1 MKVFSTLLLMLFVAA
16 ACNKKDTGLG
26 KEIIDP
32 DAILNGITT
41 DTFELITYSIL
52 EDSTETKNASNVLL
66 GSYVDPKF
74 GKVDASVYTELRLPG
89 LNPNFGDPAQIV
101 IDSFVLALEYVGYYG
116 DLSPQT
122 FEVYE
127 LSDSIQNDNEVKYYQ
142 FDTIATE
149 GVNWVAP
156 GKGTIT
162 PDPIN
167 AAVVAGAE
175 VDPQLRIHLD
185 TNRAWDFIN
194 QSLTDPAT
202 FATNAAFQDFF
213 KGLKIAVN
221 NSNQST
227 GQGAILYLDINNNP
241 ASKMTIYFKLG
252 SEQKTY
258 DFTINSNCADFTH
271 VNHQQANTSVA
282 ALIADSTLGQK
293 TFYAQANK
301 MRAMVQIPG
310 LDHLP
315 QNIIIHRADLSLPVQ
330 FQTGYRYK
338 PGSRI
343 TAASK
348 LSASDVFYTSLG
360 IAGLYSEANKQYDL
374 DIRAYLQ
381 SLVNGKL
388 ENTGIVISPL
398 YFRNSA
404 ERIVFNGIETNNKK
418 QPKLVVTY
426 TTY

>member
-1 MKVFSTLLLMLFVAA
+1 MLLVAT
-16 ACNKKDTGLG
+16 ACNKQDSGLG
-26 KEIIDP
+26 KDIIDP
-32 DAILNGITT
+32 NALLNGTTT
-41 DTFELITYSIL
+41 DTFELITYSIV

-74 GKVDASVYTELRLPG
+74 GKVEASVYTELRLPG
-89 LNPNFGDPAQIV
+89 LNPDFGDASLIV

-116 DLSPQT
+116 DLSAQT

-127 LSDSIQNDNEVKYYQ
+127 LTDSLQNAATVKYYQ
-142 FDTIATE
+142 FSTLNT
-149 GVNWVAP
+149 GSTNWVAA
-156 GKGTIT
+156 GQGTIT

-167 AAVVAGAE
+167 DAVVAGAE
-175 VDPQLRIHLD
+175 VDPQLRIQLD

-194 QSLTDPAT
+194 ESNTNPAT
-202 FATNAAFQDFF
+202 FATNAAFQDYF

-221 NSNQST
+221 NPNQNA

-241 ASKMTIYFKLG
+241 ASKMTIYFTVAGVK
-252 SEQKTY
+252 KTY

-271 VNHQQANTSVA
+271 IDHEQANTPVA
-282 ALIADSTLGQK
+282 ALLADSTIGQK
-293 TFYAQANK
+293 AFYAQANK
-301 MRAMVQIPG
+301 VRAMVKIPG

-315 QNIIIHRADLSLPVQ
+315 DNIVIHRADLSLPVQ

-348 LSASDVFYTSLG
+348 LSATDVFYTSLG
-360 IAGLYSEANKQYDL
+360 IAGLYSDTKKQYDL

-388 ENTGIVISPL
+388 ENTGIVVSPL
-398 YFRNSA
+398 FFRNSA
-404 ERIVFNGIETNNKK
+404 ERIVFNGVETNNKK
-418 QPKLVVTY
+418 KPKLVVTY

>member
-1 MKVFSTLLLMLFVAA
+1 MKSLSALLLLLLVAT
-16 ACNKKDTGLG
+16 ACNKQDSGLG
-26 KEIIDP
+26 KDIIDP
-32 DAILNGITT
+32 NALLNGTTT
-41 DTFELITYSIL
+41 DTFELITYSIV

-66 GSYVDPKF
+66 GSYLDPKF
-74 GKVDASVYTELRLPG
+74 GKVEASVYTELRLPG
-89 LNPNFGDPAQIV
+89 LNPDFGDASLIV

-116 DLSPQT
+116 DLSAQT

-127 LSDSIQNDNEVKYYQ
+127 LTDSLQNAATVKYYQ
-142 FDTIATE
+142 FSTLNT
-149 GVNWVAP
+149 GSTNWVAA
-156 GKGTIT
+156 GQDTIT

-167 AAVVAGAE
+167 DAVVAGAE
-175 VDPQLRIHLD
+175 VDPQLRIQLD

-194 QSLTDPAT
+194 ESNTNPAT
-202 FATNAAFQDFF
+202 FATNAAFQDYF

-221 NSNQST
+221 NPNQNA

-241 ASKMTIYFKLG
+241 ASKMTIYFTVAGVK
-252 SEQKTY
+252 KTY

-271 VNHQQANTSVA
+271 IDHKQANTPVA
-282 ALIADSTLGQK
+282 AILADSTIGQK
-293 TFYAQANK
+293 AFYAQANK
-301 MRAMVQIPG
+301 VRAMVKIPG

-315 QNIIIHRADLSLPVQ
+315 DNIVIHRADLSLPVQ

-348 LSASDVFYTSLG
+348 LSATDVFYTSLG
-360 IAGLYSEANKQYDL
+360 IAGLYSDTKKQYDL

-388 ENTGIVISPL
+388 ENTGIVVSPL
-398 YFRNSA
+398 FFRNSA
-404 ERIVFNGIETNNKK
+404 ERIVFNGVETNNKK
-418 QPKLVVTY
+418 KPKLVVTY

>member
-1 MKVFSTLLLMLFVAA
+1 MKIFSTLLLMLLVAA

-127 LSDSIQNDNEVKYYQ
+127 LSDSIQNDSEVKYYQ

-167 AAVVAGAE
+167 AAVVAGSE

-271 VNHQQANTSVA
+271 VNHQQANTPVS

-301 MRAMVQIPG
+301 VRAMVQIPG

-348 LSASDVFYTSLG
+348 LSAADVFYTSLG

-404 ERIVFNGIETNNKK
+404 ERIVFNGVATNNKK
-418 QPKLVVTY
+418 KPKLVVTY

>member
-1 MKVFSTLLLMLFVAA
+1 MKSLSALLLLLLVAT
-16 ACNKKDTGLG
+16 ACNKQDSGLG
-26 KEIIDP
+26 KDIIDP
-32 DAILNGITT
+32 NALLNGTTT
-41 DTFELITYSIL
+41 DTFELITYSIV

-74 GKVDASVYTELRLPG
+74 GKVEASVYTELRLPG
-89 LNPNFGDPAQIV
+89 LNPDFGDASLIV

-116 DLSPQT
+116 DLSAQT

-127 LSDSIQNDNEVKYYQ
+127 LTDSLQNAATVKYYQ
-142 FDTIATE
+142 FSTLNT
-149 GVNWVAP
+149 GSTNWVAA
-156 GKGTIT
+156 GQGTIT

-167 AAVVAGAE
+167 DAVVAGAE
-175 VDPQLRIHLD
+175 VDPQLRIQLD

-194 QSLTDPAT
+194 ESNTNPAT
-202 FATNAAFQDFF
+202 FATNAAFQDYF

-221 NSNQST
+221 NPNQNA

-241 ASKMTIYFKLG
+241 ASKMTIYFTVAGVK
-252 SEQKTY
+252 KTY

-271 VNHQQANTSVA
+271 IDHEQANTPVA
-282 ALIADSTLGQK
+282 AILADSTIGQK
-293 TFYAQANK
+293 AFYAQANK
-301 MRAMVQIPG
+301 VRAMVKIPG

-315 QNIIIHRADLSLPVQ
+315 DNIVIHRADLSLPVQ

-348 LSASDVFYTSLG
+348 LSATDVFYTSLG
-360 IAGLYSEANKQYDL
+360 IAGLYSDTKKQYDL

-388 ENTGIVISPL
+388 ENTGIVVSPL
-398 YFRNSA
+398 FFRNSA
-404 ERIVFNGIETNNKK
+404 ERIVFNGVETNNKK
-418 QPKLVVTY
+418 KPKLVVTY

>member
-1 MKVFSTLLLMLFVAA
+1 MKILSALLLLLLFTS
-16 ACNKKDTGLG
+16 ACTKKDTGLG
-26 KEIIDP
+26 KDIIDP
-32 DAILNGITT
+32 NALLNGITT

-66 GSYVDPKF
+66 GSYIDPKF

-89 LNPNFGDPAQIV
+89 LNPSFGNPDLIV

-116 DLSPQT
+116 DLSAQT
-122 FEVYE
+122 FEVYP
-127 LSDSIQNDNEVKYYQ
+127 LTDSLQNASDVKYYQ
-142 FDTIATE
+142 FSTVAT
-149 GVNWVAP
+149 GSTNWVAA
-156 GKGTIT
+156 GQETIT

-167 AAVVAGAE
+167 DAVVAGAE

-194 QSLTDPAT
+194 EATTNAAT
-202 FATNAAFQDFF
+202 FASNAAFQNYF

-221 NSNQST
+221 NPNQTT
-227 GQGAILYLDINNNP
+227 GKGAILYLDINNNP
-241 ASKMTIYFKLG
+241 ASKMTIYFRLDGVK
-252 SEQKTY
+252 KTY
-258 DFTINSNCADFTH
+258 DFTINTNCADFTH
-271 VNHQQANTSVA
+271 IDHEQANTPVA
-282 ALIADSTLGQK
+282 ALLADSILGQK
-293 TFYAQANK
+293 AFYAQANK
-301 MRAMVQIPG
+301 VRAMVKIPG
-310 LDHLP
+310 LDQLP
-315 QNIIIHRADLSLPVQ
+315 DNIIIHRADLSLPVQ

-360 IAGLYSEANKQYDL
+360 IAGLYSDVTKQYDL

-388 ENTGIVISPL
+388 ENTGIVVSPL
-398 YFRNSA
+398 FFRNSA
-404 ERIVFNGIETNNKK
+404 ERIVFNGVETTNKK
-418 QPKLVVTY
+418 KPKLVVTY

>member
-1 MKVFSTLLLMLFVAA
+1 MLLVAT
-16 ACNKKDTGLG
+16 ACNKQDSGLG
-26 KEIIDP
+26 KDIIDP
-32 DAILNGITT
+32 NALLNGTTT
-41 DTFELITYSIL
+41 DTFELITYSIV

-74 GKVDASVYTELRLPG
+74 GKVEASVYTELRLPG
-89 LNPNFGDPAQIV
+89 LNPDFGDASLIV

-116 DLSPQT
+116 DLSAQT

-127 LSDSIQNDNEVKYYQ
+127 LTDSLQNAATVKYYQ
-142 FDTIATE
+142 FSTLNT
-149 GVNWVAP
+149 GSTNWVAA
-156 GKGTIT
+156 GQGTIT

-167 AAVVAGAE
+167 DAVVAGAE
-175 VDPQLRIHLD
+175 VDPQLRIQLD

-194 QSLTDPAT
+194 ESTTNPAT
-202 FATNAAFQDFF
+202 FATNAAFQDYF

-221 NSNQST
+221 NPIQNS

-241 ASKMTIYFKLG
+241 ASKMTIYFTVAGVK
-252 SEQKTY
+252 KTY
-258 DFTINSNCADFTH
+258 DFTLNSNCADFTH
-271 VNHQQANTSVA
+271 IDHEQANTPVA
-282 ALIADSTLGQK
+282 AILADSTLGQK
-293 TFYAQANK
+293 AFYAQANK
-301 MRAMVQIPG
+301 VRAMVKIPG
-310 LDHLP
+310 LDQLP
-315 QNIIIHRADLSLPVQ
+315 DNIVIHRADLSLPVQ

-348 LSASDVFYTSLG
+348 LSATDVFYTSLG
-360 IAGLYSEANKQYDL
+360 IAGLYSDSKKQYDL

-388 ENTGIVISPL
+388 ENTGIVVSPL
-398 YFRNSA
+398 FFRNSA
-404 ERIVFNGIETNNKK
+404 ERIVFNGVETNNKK
-418 QPKLVVTY
+418 KPKLVVTY

>member
-1 MKVFSTLLLMLFVAA
+1 MKILSALLLLLLLTA
-16 ACNKKDTGLG
+16 ACNKTENGIGKD
-26 KEIIDP
+26 IIDP

-41 DTFELITYSIL
+41 DTFELYTYSIL

-74 GKVDASVYTELRLPG
+74 GKVEASVYTELRLPG
-89 LNPNFGDPAQIV
+89 LNPVFGNPNQIV

-122 FEVYE
+122 FEVYQ
-127 LSDSIQNDNEVKYYQ
+127 LTDSLENASTAKYYQ
-142 FDTIATE
+142 FSTIPTNNI
-149 GVNWVAP
+149 NWVAA
-156 GKGTIT
+156 GQGTIT

-167 AAVVAGAE
+167 DAIVAGAE

-194 QSLTDPAT
+194 EATTNSAT
-202 FATNAAFQDFF
+202 FASNTAFQNYF
-213 KGLKIAVN
+213 KGLKIGVN
-221 NSNQST
+221 NPNQTS
-227 GQGAILYLDINNNP
+227 GKGAILYLDINNNP
-241 ASKMTIYFKLG
+241 ASKMTIYFKLDG
-252 SEQKTY
+252 VKKTY
-258 DFTINSNCADFTH
+258 DFTINTNCADFTH
-271 VNHQQANTSVA
+271 IDHQQDNTPVA
-282 ALIADSTLGQK
+282 ALLADSTLGQK
-293 TFYAQANK
+293 AFYAQANK
-301 MRAMVQIPG
+301 VRAVVKIPG
-310 LDHLP
+310 LDQLP
-315 QNIIIHRADLSLPVQ
+315 DNIIIHRADLSLPVQ

-348 LSASDVFYTSLG
+348 LASTDAYYTSLG
-360 IAGLYSEANKQYDL
+360 IAGLYSDATKQYDL

-388 ENTGIVISPL
+388 ENTGIVVSPL
-398 YFRNSA
+398 FFRNSA
-404 ERIVFNGIETNNKK
+404 ERIVFNGVETTNKK
-418 QPKLVVTY
+418 KPKLVVTY

>member
-1 MKVFSTLLLMLFVAA
+1 MKSLSALLLLLLVAT
-16 ACNKKDTGLG
+16 ACNKQDSGLG
-26 KEIIDP
+26 KDIIDP
-32 DAILNGITT
+32 NALLNGTTT
-41 DTFELITYSIL
+41 DTFELITYSIV

-74 GKVDASVYTELRLPG
+74 GKVEASVYTELRLPG
-89 LNPNFGDPAQIV
+89 LNPDFGDASLIV

-116 DLSPQT
+116 DLSAQT

-127 LSDSIQNDNEVKYYQ
+127 LTDSLQNAATVKYYQ
-142 FDTIATE
+142 FSTLNT
-149 GVNWVAP
+149 GSTNWVAA
-156 GKGTIT
+156 GQGTIT

-167 AAVVAGAE
+167 DAVVAGAE
-175 VDPQLRIHLD
+175 VDPQLRIQLD

-194 QSLTDPAT
+194 ESNTNPAT
-202 FATNAAFQDFF
+202 FATNAAFQDYF

-221 NSNQST
+221 NPNQNA

-241 ASKMTIYFKLG
+241 ASKMTIYFTVAGVK
-252 SEQKTY
+252 KTY

-271 VNHQQANTSVA
+271 IDHEQANTPVA
-282 ALIADSTLGQK
+282 ALLADSTIGQK
-293 TFYAQANK
+293 AFYAQANK
-301 MRAMVQIPG
+301 VRAMVKIPG

-315 QNIIIHRADLSLPVQ
+315 DNIVIHRADLSLPVQ

-348 LSASDVFYTSLG
+348 LSATDVFYTSLG
-360 IAGLYSEANKQYDL
+360 IAGLYSDTKKQYDL

-388 ENTGIVISPL
+388 ENTGIVVSPL
-398 YFRNSA
+398 FFRNSA
-404 ERIVFNGIETNNKK
+404 ERIVFNGVETNNKK
-418 QPKLVVTY
+418 KPKLVVTY

>member
-1 MKVFSTLLLMLFVAA
+1 MKSLSALLLLLLVAT
-16 ACNKKDTGLG
+16 ACNKQDSGLG
-26 KEIIDP
+26 KDIIDP
-32 DAILNGITT
+32 NALLNGTTT
-41 DTFELITYSIL
+41 DTFELITYSIV

-74 GKVDASVYTELRLPG
+74 GKVEASVYTELRLPG
-89 LNPNFGDPAQIV
+89 LNPDFGDASLIV
-101 IDSFVLALEYVGYYG
+101 IDSFVLAVEYVGYYG
-116 DLSPQT
+116 DLSAQT

-127 LSDSIQNDNEVKYYQ
+127 LTDSLQNAATVKYYQ
-142 FDTIATE
+142 FSTLNT
-149 GVNWVAP
+149 GSTNWVAA
-156 GKGTIT
+156 GQGTIT

-167 AAVVAGAE
+167 DAVVAGAE
-175 VDPQLRIHLD
+175 VDPQLRIQLD

-194 QSLTDPAT
+194 ESNTNPAT
-202 FATNAAFQDFF
+202 FATNAAFQDYF

-221 NSNQST
+221 NPNQNA

-241 ASKMTIYFKLG
+241 ASKMTIYFTVAGVK
-252 SEQKTY
+252 KTY

-271 VNHQQANTSVA
+271 IDHEQANTPVA
-282 ALIADSTLGQK
+282 ALLADSTIGQK
-293 TFYAQANK
+293 AFYAQANK
-301 MRAMVQIPG
+301 VRAMVKIPG

-315 QNIIIHRADLSLPVQ
+315 DNIVIHRADLSLPVQ

-348 LSASDVFYTSLG
+348 LSATDVFYTSLG
-360 IAGLYSEANKQYDL
+360 IAGLYSDSKKQYDL

-388 ENTGIVISPL
+388 ENTGIVVSPL
-398 YFRNSA
+398 FFRNSA
-404 ERIVFNGIETNNKK
+404 ERIVFNGVETNNKK
-418 QPKLVVTY
+418 KPKLVVTY

>member
-1 MKVFSTLLLMLFVAA
+1 MKILSALLLLLLFIS
-16 ACNKKDTGLG
+16 ACTKKDTGLG
-26 KEIIDP
+26 KDIIDP
-32 DAILNGITT
+32 NALLNGITT

-66 GSYVDPKF
+66 GSYIDPKF

-89 LNPNFGDPAQIV
+89 LNPSFGNPDLIV

-116 DLSPQT
+116 DLSAQT
-122 FEVYE
+122 FEVYP
-127 LSDSIQNDNEVKYYQ
+127 LTDSLQNASDVKYYQ
-142 FDTIATE
+142 FSTVVT
-149 GVNWVAP
+149 GSTNWVAA
-156 GKGTIT
+156 GQETIT

-167 AAVVAGAE
+167 DAVVAGAE

-194 QSLTDPAT
+194 EATTNAAT
-202 FATNAAFQDFF
+202 FASNAAFQNYF

-221 NSNQST
+221 NPNQTT
-227 GQGAILYLDINNNP
+227 GKGAILYLDINNNP
-241 ASKMTIYFKLG
+241 ASKMTIYFRLDGVK
-252 SEQKTY
+252 KTY
-258 DFTINSNCADFTH
+258 DFTINTNCADFTH
-271 VNHQQANTSVA
+271 IDHEQANTPVA
-282 ALIADSTLGQK
+282 ALLADSTLGQK
-293 TFYAQANK
+293 AFYAQANK
-301 MRAMVQIPG
+301 VRAMVKIPG
-310 LDHLP
+310 LDQLP
-315 QNIIIHRADLSLPVQ
+315 DNIIIHRADLSLPVQ

-360 IAGLYSEANKQYDL
+360 IAGLYSDVTKQYDL

-388 ENTGIVISPL
+388 ENTGIVVSPL
-398 YFRNSA
+398 FFRNSA
-404 ERIVFNGIETNNKK
+404 ERIVFNGVETTNKK
-418 QPKLVVTY
+418 KPKLVVTY

>member
-1 MKVFSTLLLMLFVAA
+1 MKVLSVLLLLLVFVT
-16 ACNKKDTGLG
+16 ACNKKESGLG
-26 KEIIDP
+26 KEIIDSN
-32 DAILNGITT
+32 AILNGITT
-41 DTFELITYSIL
+41 DTFELYTYSII

-66 GSYVDPKF
+66 GSYIDPKF
-74 GKVDASVYTELRLPG
+74 GKVDASFYTELRLPG
-89 LNPNFGDPAQIV
+89 LNPVFGDPDQIV

-127 LSDSIQNDNEVKYYQ
+127 LTDSLENASTTKYYQ
-142 FDTIATE
+142 FSTLST
-149 GVNWVAP
+149 GNVNWVAP
-156 GKGTIT
+156 GKETIS

-167 AAVVAGAE
+167 DAIVAGAE

-194 QSLTDPAT
+194 EATTNTAT
-202 FATNAAFQDFF
+202 FSSNAAFQDFF

-221 NSNQST
+221 NPNQNS
-227 GQGAILYLDINNNP
+227 GKGAILYLDVNNNP
-241 ASKMTIYFKLG
+241 ASKMTIYFKLDG
-252 SEQKTY
+252 VKKTY

-271 VNHQQANTSVA
+271 IEHQQDNTPVA
-282 ALIADSTLGQK
+282 ALLADSTLGQNA
-293 TFYAQANK
+293 FYAQANK
-301 MRAMVQIPG
+301 LRAMVKIPG
-310 LDHLP
+310 LDQLP
-315 QNIIIHRADLSLPVQ
+315 DNIVIHRADLNLPVQ

-348 LSASDVFYTSLG
+348 LAASDVYYTSLG
-360 IAGLYSEANKQYDL
+360 IAGLYSDANKQYEL

-388 ENTGIVISPL
+388 ENTGIVVSPL
-398 YFRNSA
+398 FFRNSA
-404 ERIVFNGIETNNKK
+404 ERIVFNGVETTNKK
-418 QPKLVVTY
+418 KPKLVVTY

>member
-1 MKVFSTLLLMLFVAA
+1 MKIFSTLLLMLLVAA
-16 ACNKKDTGLG
+16 ACNKKDAGLG

-127 LSDSIQNDNEVKYYQ
+127 LSDSIQNDSEVKYYQ

-167 AAVVAGAE
+167 AAVVAGSE

-271 VNHQQANTSVA
+271 VNHQQANTPVS

-301 MRAMVQIPG
+301 VRAMVQIPG

-348 LSASDVFYTSLG
+348 LSAADVFYTSLG

-404 ERIVFNGIETNNKK
+404 ERIVFNGVATNNKK
-418 QPKLVVTY
+418 KPKLVVTY